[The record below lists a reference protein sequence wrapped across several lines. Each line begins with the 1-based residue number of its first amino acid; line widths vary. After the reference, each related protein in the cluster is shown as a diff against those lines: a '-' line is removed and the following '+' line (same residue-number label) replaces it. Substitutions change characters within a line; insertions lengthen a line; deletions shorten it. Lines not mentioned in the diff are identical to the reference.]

1 MIQIQLI
8 NNVIEWEKAL
18 QLEEARRE
26 NHCCEPYVNYLAAPP
41 SCRKERKSASA
52 RIFKLHRKNQSSA
65 DYGFT
70 YKY

>member
-18 QLEEARRE
+18 QLEKERRE
-26 NHCCEPYVNYLAAPP
+26 NHSCELYVNYLAAPQ
-41 SCRKERKSASA
+41 SCGKERKSAFA
-52 RIFKLHRKNQSSA
+52 RIFKPHRKNQPSA

-70 YKY
+70 YKF